1 MTLKHKFSVPICHHA
16 SALLWEPLQ
25 LKMCRI
31 EFGYNLAGKV
41 DAIRVEE
48 VGGNLTGKRNA
59 NTEQHRYLDTCAVR
73 ICTD

>member
-1 MTLKHKFSVPICHHA
+1 
-16 SALLWEPLQ
+16 
-25 LKMCRI
+25 MCRI